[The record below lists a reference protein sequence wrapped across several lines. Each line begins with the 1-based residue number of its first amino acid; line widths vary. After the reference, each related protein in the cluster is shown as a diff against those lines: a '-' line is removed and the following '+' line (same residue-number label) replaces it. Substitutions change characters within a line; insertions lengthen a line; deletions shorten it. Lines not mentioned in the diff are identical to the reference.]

1 MTAATFAAELD
12 AATTVLEAAGLSSA
26 RVDAEWLLAGLLGV
40 GRVSVRMDLAETVPA
55 PIAERYAH
63 AVSRRA
69 RREPLQRILGWEEF
83 RGVRVRLTDA
93 VLVPRPETET
103 LVEWALALLP
113 PPGARRLLAIDL
125 GTGSGCIAC
134 ALASERPDLDVIAV
148 DVSPAAAAVARDNT
162 RALGLASRVGVV
174 AADLLDGIRDL
185 GADLI
190 VSNPPY
196 LPSAL
201 VPELPPEVRIHEPR
215 LALDGGADGLA
226 LIRRIATVLASVG
239 RARGRDRRRRP
250 DGGRR
255 GAPAGG
261 RLGPGGRARRPRR
274 YRSVRRRESLMHA
287 KERLTL
293 ALPKGRLL
301 DGALELLREL
311 GVEGIDQGS
320 RRLIFTDDRSGLRML
335 FLKPVDIP
343 AYVLYGA
350 ADVGIVGKDILLE
363 QEPDVYEPLDLG
375 FGFCRL
381 VVAEPRELQE
391 RDDPAK
397 WSWVR
402 VATKYPRLAEQYFTD
417 RGVQVELVRLDGS
430 VELAPLVGLA
440 ERIVDLV
447 QSGETLRAN
456 GLVEVA
462 EITRSTARLIVN
474 RASMKTEHAAVNEL
488 VDEMK
493 KVLRS

>member
-1 MTAATFAAELD
+1 M
-12 AATTVLEAAGLSSA
+12 
-26 RVDAEWLLAGLLGV
+26 R
-40 GRVSVRMDLAETVPA
+40 
-55 PIAERYAH
+55 
-63 AVSRRA
+63 
-69 RREPLQRILGWEEF
+69 
-83 RGVRVRLTDA
+83 
-93 VLVPRPETET
+93 
-103 LVEWALALLP
+103 
-113 PPGARRLLAIDL
+113 
-125 GTGSGCIAC
+125 
-134 ALASERPDLDVIAV
+134 
-148 DVSPAAAAVARDNT
+148 
-162 RALGLASRVGVV
+162 
-174 AADLLDGIRDL
+174 
-185 GADLI
+185 
-190 VSNPPY
+190 
-196 LPSAL
+196 
-201 VPELPPEVRIHEPR
+201 
-215 LALDGGADGLA
+215 
-226 LIRRIATVLASVG
+226 
-239 RARGRDRRRRP
+239 
-250 DGGRR
+250 
-255 GAPAGG
+255 
-261 RLGPGGRARRPRR
+261 
-274 YRSVRRRESLMHA
+274 A

-301 DGALELLREL
+301 DGALGLLREL
-311 GVEGIDQGS
+311 GVDGVDQDS
-320 RRLIFTDDRSGLRML
+320 RKLIFTDESTGLRML

-343 AYVLYGA
+343 AYVIYGA
-350 ADVGIVGKDILLE
+350 ADIGIVGKDILLE

-381 VVAEPRELQE
+381 VVAEPRELRE

-462 EITRSTARLIVN
+462 EITKSTARLIVN

-493 KVLRS
+493 KALKS